1 MSKQTH
7 LKNKNLNSLPKL
19 QNQMNPLGKQM
30 KIKSNSLLKLSP
42 MINYHKNR
50 NRDYTEVSP
59 TLTRKLVP
67 ISKQDKFKDQY
78 DKQKQYLINFK

>member
-1 MSKQTH
+1 MKPHGEKQI
-7 LKNKNLNSLPKL
+7 
-19 QNQMNPLGKQM
+19 

-42 MINYHKNR
+42 MVNYHKNR

-67 ISKQDKFKDQY
+67 IAK
-78 DKQKQYLINFK
+78 